1 MPEKMFKHKQ
11 VHWEAMEGWGW
22 EVGGIGRGRSAGGGG
37 WVAAKGESDANVCT
51 AIE

>member
-11 VHWEAMEGWGW
+11 VHWEAMEGWGVLA
-22 EVGGIGRGRSAGGGG
+22 EVEVLVGGRGGLA
-37 WVAAKGESDANVCT
+37 AAKGESDANVCT

>member
-11 VHWEAMEGWGW
+11 VHWEAMEGVLA
-22 EVGGIGRGRSAGGGG
+22 EVEVLVGGRGGGLA
-37 WVAAKGESDANVCT
+37 AAKGESDANVCT